1 VCFLYMARLLKIDPA
16 IAVLDRFG
24 HPKGNA
30 HATLPGLS
38 GVPEST
44 LWRRDHGC
52 SSIQQKGAK
61 QPYLTTQ
68 EEKALQLFGLLPSA
82 SIPVRRRQVGHSSS
96 TSSGTWGI
104 TVYSDSMSALQAIT
118 NPRHQSG
125 QSLIRQ
131 AAKVL
136 WESQTK
142 ERRIRLAWLPG
153 HAGIPGN
160 EAADRLAA
168 TTTTPESA
176 VVTRRGSG
184 AGSSRWC

>member
-1 VCFLYMARLLKIDPA
+1 MATLLRIDPA

-24 HPKGNA
+24 YPKGNTY
-30 HATLPGLS
+30 ATLCGLS

-44 LWRRDHGC
+44 LWRRDHGRP
-52 SSIQQKGAK
+52 SIQQKGTK
-61 QPYLTTQ
+61 QQYLTTQ

-82 SIPVRRRQVGHSSS
+82 LIPVRRRQVGHS

-104 TVYSDSMSALQAIT
+104 TVYSDSMSAVQAIT

-125 QSLIRQ
+125 QSLIRR

-136 WESQTK
+136 WESQIK